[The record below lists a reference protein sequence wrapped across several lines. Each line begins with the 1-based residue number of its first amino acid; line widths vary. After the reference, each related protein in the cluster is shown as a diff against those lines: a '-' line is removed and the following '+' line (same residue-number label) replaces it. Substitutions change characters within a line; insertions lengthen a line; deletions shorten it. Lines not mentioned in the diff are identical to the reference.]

1 MTSDDAEDYR
11 RRTIAYEATR
21 GEPGFDEQKLHDM
34 VNACALRQELG
45 RTDYR
50 KGAPRP
56 LEMIHAPSGPR
67 NPTRTALL

>member
-45 RTDYR
+45 RTDLKVAEEEILR
-50 KGAPRP
+50 ELMGKER
-56 LEMIHAPSGPR
+56 LDLWS
-67 NPTRTALL
+67 